1 MRMQRMDMWA
11 QGAKG
16 TNWEIRTD
24 IYMLPGKIPEE
35 DMASH
40 PSILA

>member
-24 IYMLPGKIPEE
+24 IYMLPGKILEE
-35 DMASH
+35 GMASH